1 MSVGMGSLEGD
12 LGMAQLRVE
21 LQSDGLRLTIYLSLI
36 ESAHP
41 TQGLFKKGFYV
52 LWIPKCKA
60 QSFPRSCTHL
70 SSLNIS
76 KCWAWA
82 RFGGVRPK

>member
-1 MSVGMGSLEGD
+1 MS
-12 LGMAQLRVE
+12 LGMAQLRVGTAVGWTPSHH
-21 LQSDGLRLTIYLSLI
+21 LPDLV

-70 SSLNIS
+70 SSLNIP

-82 RFGGVRPK
+82 RFGGIRPK